1 MNTDLSDKYLR
12 HVLSGR
18 ADMLPREMESEHQTV
33 SANLTIVVDNVH
45 FRVEKRVLLQNSDY
59 FQALY
64 RSGMKECRQQ
74 EIHLRGVQPR
84 GFLIALTVLGGERP
98 ILGGDD
104 IVEAIQCAAF
114 LQVAP
119 LTKHLVNIVN
129 SDNCLLMCHTAATFG
144 LRDLY
149 QAAAVFIRNMYA
161 ELQVEVRETFP
172 LELVAHVES
181 LTPSVFVAVGAHVTC
196 ANHETLHCNS
206 RTVCY
211 LDESVNQWKV
221 LTDLPLKA
229 SSSMA
234 GVAVL
239 DNQLYIIGGV
249 QGPHKQVV
257 DSCFCYSVN
266 TNSWTNI
273 SSLSQ
278 PRYNFSLIGVEGR
291 LYAIGGEYE
300 RILMSSVEIYDVIS
314 ARWEFA
320 ANLPQPAARPACTT
334 AMNRIFVC
342 LWKPMETT
350 QIYEYIPRKN
360 EWQLVSTLTKR
371 QSYGHYLVGHRDCL
385 YVIRNGPS
393 DDFLRCLIECYN
405 LTAGQWSSLPGH
417 FTNSKGSLFTGV
429 VRGDSVLTLNRS
441 ATLEYVIDSKTWKPR
456 RQMKGFPRSGS
467 LWTFLLQLP
476 EDLPSH

>member
-1 MNTDLSDKYLR
+1 
-12 HVLSGR
+12 
-18 ADMLPREMESEHQTV
+18 MLQCETKSEDQTV
-33 SANLTIVVDNVH
+33 SANLTIIVEDVH
-45 FRVEKRVLLQNSDY
+45 FSVEKQVLVQNSDY

-64 RSGMKECRQQ
+64 RSGMKECWQ
-74 EIHLRGVQPR
+74 EELHLKCVQAR
-84 GFLIALTVLGGERP
+84 GFLIALTVLRGERP
-98 ILGGDD
+98 ILDGDD
-104 IVEAIQCAAF
+104 IVEAIECAAF

-119 LTKHLVNIVN
+119 LTKHLINIVN

-144 LRDLY
+144 LTDLY
-149 QAAAVFIRNMYA
+149 HAAAVFIRNMYA
-161 ELQVEVRETFP
+161 DLQVEVREAFP

-181 LTPSVFVAVGAHVTC
+181 LTPSVLVAVGAHVTC
-196 ANHETLHCNS
+196 GNNETLHSDS

-211 LDESVNQWKV
+211 LDENVNEWKV

-239 DNQLYIIGGV
+239 DNKLYIIGGV

-273 SSLSQ
+273 SRLSQ
-278 PRYNFSLIGVEGR
+278 PRFNFSLIGVEGR

-300 RILMSSVEIYDVIS
+300 RIVMSSVEVYDVIS

-320 ANLPQPAARPACTT
+320 ANLPQPATRPACTT

-342 LWKPMETT
+342 LWKPLETT
-350 QIYEYIPRKN
+350 EIYEYIPRKD
-360 EWQLVSTLTKR
+360 EWQLVSTLIKR

-405 LTAGQWSSLPGH
+405 LTTGQWSSLPGH

-429 VRGDSVLTLNRS
+429 VKGDSVLTLNRS
-441 ATLEYVIDSKTWKPR
+441 ATLEYIIDSRTWKPR

-476 EDLPSH
+476 DDLMSF

>member
-1 MNTDLSDKYLR
+1 
-12 HVLSGR
+12 
-18 ADMLPREMESEHQTV
+18 MLPCGTESEDQAVPTHLTV
-33 SANLTIVVDNVH
+33 IVEDVH
-45 FRVEKRVLLQNSDY
+45 FSVEKQVLIQNSDY

-64 RSGMKECRQQ
+64 RSGMKECWQ
-74 EIHLRGVQPR
+74 EELHLRCVQAR
-84 GFLIALTVLGGERP
+84 GFLVALAVLRGERP
-98 ILGGDD
+98 ILDGDD
-104 IVEAIQCAAF
+104 IVEAIECAAF

-119 LTKHLVNIVN
+119 LAKHLVNIVN

-144 LRDLY
+144 LTDLY
-149 QAAAVFIRNMYA
+149 RAAAVFIRNMYA
-161 ELQVEVRETFP
+161 DLQLEVRETFP
-172 LELVAHVES
+172 PELVAQVEA

-196 ANHETLHCNS
+196 GNNETLHS
-206 RTVCY
+206 DWRTVCY
-211 LDESVNQWKV
+211 LDENVNEWKV

-239 DNQLYIIGGV
+239 DNHLYIIGGV

-266 TNSWTNI
+266 TNSWSSI
-273 SSLSQ
+273 SRLSQ
-278 PRYNFSLIGVEGR
+278 PRYNFSLLGVEGR

-300 RILMSSVEIYDVIS
+300 RIVMSSVEVYDGIS

-342 LWKPMETT
+342 LWKPLETT
-350 QIYEYIPRKN
+350 EIYEYIPRKD
-360 EWQLVSTLTKR
+360 EWQLVSTLIKR
-371 QSYGHYLVGHRDCL
+371 QSYGHCLVGHRDCL

-405 LTAGQWSSLPGH
+405 LSTGQWSSLPGH
-417 FTNSKGSLFTGV
+417 FANSKGSLFTGV

-441 ATLEYVIDSKTWKPR
+441 ATLEYIIDGKTWKPR

-476 EDLPSH
+476 QDLLSR

>member
-1 MNTDLSDKYLR
+1 
-12 HVLSGR
+12 
-18 ADMLPREMESEHQTV
+18 MLPCETKSEDQTV
-33 SANLTIVVDNVH
+33 SANLTIVVQDVH
-45 FRVEKRVLLQNSDY
+45 FSVEKQVLVQNSDY

-64 RSGMKECRQQ
+64 RSGMKECWQ
-74 EIHLRGVQPR
+74 EELHLKCVQAR
-84 GFLIALTVLGGERP
+84 GFLIALTVLRGERP
-98 ILGGDD
+98 ILDGDD
-104 IVEAIQCAAF
+104 IVEAIECAAF

-144 LRDLY
+144 LTDLY
-149 QAAAVFIRNMYA
+149 HAAAVFIRNMYA
-161 ELQVEVRETFP
+161 DLQVEVREAFP

-196 ANHETLHCNS
+196 GNNETLHSDS

-211 LDESVNQWKV
+211 LDENVNEWKV

-239 DNQLYIIGGV
+239 DNKLYIIGGV

-273 SSLSQ
+273 SRLSQ
-278 PRYNFSLIGVEGR
+278 PRFNFSLIGVEGR

-300 RILMSSVEIYDVIS
+300 RIVMSSVEVYDVIS

-342 LWKPMETT
+342 LWKPLETT
-350 QIYEYIPRKN
+350 EIYEYIPRKD
-360 EWQLVSTLTKR
+360 EWQLVSTLIKR

-405 LTAGQWSSLPGH
+405 LTTGQWSSLPGH

-429 VRGDSVLTLNRS
+429 VKGDSVLTLNRS
-441 ATLEYVIDSKTWKPR
+441 ATLEYIIDSKTWKPR

-476 EDLPSH
+476 EDLMSC

>member
-1 MNTDLSDKYLR
+1 MLSD
-12 HVLSGR
+12 
-18 ADMLPREMESEHQTV
+18 MLTCESDHQTV
-33 SANLTIVVDNVH
+33 SANLTIVVQDVH
-45 FRVEKRVLLQNSDY
+45 FSVEKQVLLQNSDY
-59 FQALY
+59 FQALF
-64 RSGMKECRQQ
+64 RSGMKECGQE
-74 EIHLRGVQPR
+74 EIHLRCVQAR
-84 GFLIALTVLGGERP
+84 GFLIALTVLRGERP
-98 ILGGDD
+98 LLDGDG

-119 LTKHLVNIVN
+119 LTKHLVSIVN

-144 LRDLY
+144 LTDLY
-149 QAAAVFIRNMYA
+149 HAAAVFIRNMYA
-161 ELQVEVRETFP
+161 DLQAEVREAFP

-181 LTPSVFVAVGAHVTC
+181 LTPSVLVAVGAHVTC
-196 ANHETLHCNS
+196 AQNETLHWDS

-211 LDESVNQWKV
+211 LDEGVNQWKV

-239 DNQLYIIGGV
+239 DNKLYIIGGV

-257 DSCFCYSVN
+257 DSCFCYSVT

-273 SSLSQ
+273 SRLSQ
-278 PRYNFSLIGVEGR
+278 PRYNFSLIGVDGR

-300 RILMSSVEIYDVIS
+300 RMVMSSVEIYDVIS

-342 LWKPMETT
+342 LWKPLETT
-350 QIYEYIPRKN
+350 QIYEYIPGKD
-360 EWQLVSTLTKR
+360 EWQLVSTLIKR

-385 YVIRNGPS
+385 YVVRNGPS
-393 DDFLRCLIECYN
+393 DDFLRCLIESYN
-405 LTAGQWSSLPGH
+405 LTTGQWSSLPGH

-429 VRGDSVLTLNRS
+429 VRADSVLTLNRS
-441 ATLEYVIDSKTWKPR
+441 ATLEYIIDRKTWKPR

-476 EDLPSH
+476 EDLLSR

>member
-1 MNTDLSDKYLR
+1 MMPCET
-12 HVLSGR
+12 
-18 ADMLPREMESEHQTV
+18 ESEDQTL
-33 SANLTIVVDNVH
+33 SADLTVVVEDVH
-45 FRVEKRVLLQNSDY
+45 FSVEKQVLLQNSDY

-64 RSGMKECRQQ
+64 RSGMKECQQ
-74 EIHLRGVQPR
+74 EEIHLRCVQPR
-84 GFLIALTVLGGERP
+84 GFLIALTVLRGERP
-98 ILGGDD
+98 ILDGDD
-104 IVEAIQCAAF
+104 IVEAIECAAF

-119 LTKHLVNIVN
+119 LTKHLVNILN

-149 QAAAVFIRNMYA
+149 HAAAVFIRNMYA
-161 ELQVEVRETFP
+161 DLQGEVRETFP

-196 ANHETLHCNS
+196 SNDETLHSDS

-211 LDESVNQWKV
+211 LDESINQWKV

-239 DNQLYIIGGV
+239 DNKLYIIGGV

-273 SSLSQ
+273 SRLSQ

-300 RILMSSVEIYDVIS
+300 RIVMSSVEIYDVIS

-320 ANLPQPAARPACTT
+320 ANLPQPAVRPACTT

-350 QIYEYIPRKN
+350 EIYEYIPRKD

-405 LTAGQWSSLPGH
+405 LTTGQWSSLPGH

-441 ATLEYVIDSKTWKPR
+441 ATLEYIIDSKTWKPR

-476 EDLPSH
+476 EDLPSC

>member
-1 MNTDLSDKYLR
+1 MPLCGSEAEDPTLSAK
-12 HVLSGR
+12 
-18 ADMLPREMESEHQTV
+18 
-33 SANLTIVVDNVH
+33 LTIVVQDVPFCVDKKVLVH
-45 FRVEKRVLLQNSDY
+45 NCDY
-59 FQALY
+59 FRALY
-64 RSGMKECRQQ
+64 RSGMKECRQE
-74 EIHLRGVQPR
+74 EIHLRCLRAR
-84 GFLIALTVLGGERP
+84 GFLIALTVLRGERP
-98 ILGGDD
+98 ILDGDD
-104 IVEAIQCAAF
+104 IVEAIECAAF

-144 LRDLY
+144 LADLFH
-149 QAAAVFIRNMYA
+149 AAAVFIRNMYTDL
-161 ELQVEVRETFP
+161 EVEVRESFP
-172 LELVAHVES
+172 SELIAHVES
-181 LTPSVFVAVGAHVTC
+181 LSPGVFVAVGAHVTC
-196 ANHETLHCNS
+196 SIGETVHSAS

-234 GVAVL
+234 GVAAL
-239 DNQLYIIGGV
+239 GNKLYIMGGV
-249 QGPHKQVV
+249 QGPHKQVA
-257 DSCFCYSVN
+257 DSCFCYSVT
-266 TNSWTNI
+266 TNNWTNI

-278 PRYNFSLIGVEGR
+278 PRYNLSLVGVDGR

-300 RILMSSVEIYDVIS
+300 RILMSSVEIYDVAA
-314 ARWEFA
+314 ARWAFA

-350 QIYEYIPRKN
+350 EIYEYIPRTD
-360 EWQLVSTLTKR
+360 EWQLVSTLIKQ
-371 QSYGHYLVGHRDCL
+371 QSYGHHLVGHRDCL

-405 LTAGQWSSLPGH
+405 LTTGQWSSLPGH
-417 FTNSKGSLFTGV
+417 FPNSKGSLFTAV

-441 ATLEYVIDSKTWKPR
+441 ATLEYVIDRKSWKPR
-456 RQMKGFPRSGS
+456 RQLRGFPRSGS

-476 EDLPSH
+476 KDLMLC

>member
-1 MNTDLSDKYLR
+1 
-12 HVLSGR
+12 
-18 ADMLPREMESEHQTV
+18 MLTCETESEDQTI
-33 SANLTIVVDNVH
+33 SDNLTVIVQDAH
-45 FRVEKRVLLQNSDY
+45 FSVEKQVLFQNSDY
-59 FQALY
+59 FKALY
-64 RSGMKECRQQ
+64 RSGMKECRQE
-74 EIHLRGVQPR
+74 EIHLRGVQAR
-84 GFLIALTVLGGERP
+84 GFVIALTVLRGERP
-98 ILGGDD
+98 IMDGDD
-104 IVEAIQCAAF
+104 IVEAIECAAF

-119 LTKHLVNIVN
+119 LTKHLINIVN

-144 LRDLY
+144 LMDLY
-149 QAAAVFIRNMYA
+149 HAAAVFIRNMYTD
-161 ELQVEVRETFP
+161 LQAEVREAFP

-181 LTPSVFVAVGAHVTC
+181 LTPSVLVAVGAHVTC
-196 ANHETLHCNS
+196 ANNETLHSNS

-211 LDESVNQWKV
+211 LDEHVNKWKV

-239 DNQLYIIGGV
+239 DNKLYIIGGV
-249 QGPHKQVV
+249 QGPHKKVV
-257 DSCFCYSVN
+257 DSCFCYSVT

-273 SSLSQ
+273 SRLSQ
-278 PRYNFSLIGVEGR
+278 PRYSFSLIGVDGR

-300 RILMSSVEIYDVIS
+300 RNVMSSVEIYDVIS

-342 LWKPMETT
+342 LWKPLETT
-350 QIYEYIPRKN
+350 EIYEYIPGKD
-360 EWQLVSTLTKR
+360 EWQLVSTLIKR

-385 YVIRNGPS
+385 YVVRNGPS

-405 LTAGQWSSLPGH
+405 LTTGQWTSLPGH

-429 VRGDSVLTLNRS
+429 VRADSVLTLNRS
-441 ATLEYVIDSKTWKPR
+441 ATLEYIIDSKTWKPR

-476 EDLPSH
+476 EDLLSS

>member
-1 MNTDLSDKYLR
+1 
-12 HVLSGR
+12 
-18 ADMLPREMESEHQTV
+18 MLPCETKSEDQTV
-33 SANLTIVVDNVH
+33 SANLTIVVEDVH
-45 FRVEKRVLLQNSDY
+45 FSVEKQVLVQNSDY

-64 RSGMKECRQQ
+64 RSGMKECWQ
-74 EIHLRGVQPR
+74 EELHLKCVQAR
-84 GFLIALTVLGGERP
+84 GFLIALTVLRGERP
-98 ILGGDD
+98 ILDGDD
-104 IVEAIQCAAF
+104 IVEAIECAAF

-119 LTKHLVNIVN
+119 LTKHLINIVN

-144 LRDLY
+144 LTDLY
-149 QAAAVFIRNMYA
+149 HATAVFIRNMYA
-161 ELQVEVRETFP
+161 DLQVEVREAFP

-196 ANHETLHCNS
+196 GNNETLHSDS

-211 LDESVNQWKV
+211 LDENVNEWKV

-239 DNQLYIIGGV
+239 DNKLYIIGGV

-273 SSLSQ
+273 SRLSQ
-278 PRYNFSLIGVEGR
+278 PRFNFSLIGVEGR

-300 RILMSSVEIYDVIS
+300 RIVMSSVEVYDVIS

-342 LWKPMETT
+342 LWKPLETT
-350 QIYEYIPRKN
+350 EIYEYIPRKD
-360 EWQLVSTLTKR
+360 EWQLVSTLIKR

-405 LTAGQWSSLPGH
+405 LTTGQWSSLPGH

-429 VRGDSVLTLNRS
+429 VKGDSVLTLNRS
-441 ATLEYVIDSKTWKPR
+441 ATLEYIIDSRTWKPR

-476 EDLPSH
+476 EDLMSC